1 MAKFIT
7 LENLTRFLSNVRN
20 IIPTKTSQLKNDS
33 DFAVK
38 NEIPIKTSQLEND
51 NNYATKSEIPDISN
65 LVEKSELPTKTSELE
80 NDSGFITTSEIP
92 TDYAKQSDIPT
103 KTSELTN
110 DSNFLTSIP
119 SEYITNGELNSKNYA
134 TNASVNEVRNSI
146 PTKTSELT
154 NDSDF
159 VIRSDMPDVSNLAT
173 KDDIPD
179 ISNLADRDD
188 IPTKI
193 SQLTN
198 DSDFATKSEI
208 PDTSNF
214 VTKEEIPNLDD
225 IDLSE
230 YAKKTDIPD
239 VSNLASKDEIPDI
252 SNLANKSEI
261 PTNYVTTDTSQN
273 ITGVKSF
280 ANGIFAK
287 TYWGEKGSII
297 AYEDE
302 EGNIDVGNSDDNITI
317 HSSVRP
323 KISVHSEALFDEIA
337 CKSDIPTDYAKTSD
351 VPTKVSQLNNDSN
364 FITQTTLDNNYYTA
378 GETDQIAQAVRN
390 DIPTKLSQL
399 EIDSNN
405 QRVSS
410 AEKTAWNNKSD
421 FNGSYNSLTN
431 KPDLSNYLTASGAS
445 NITGAKIFTGT
456 NLQVSD
462 TTGSQPVYI
471 YTDANGGFHVNGQW
485 DLIELDGD
493 TETIRLLGYD
503 IATKDDIPDAFDTS
517 NFATKDDIP
526 TDYITTNTE
535 QTITAVKTIEGLN
548 DKEGND
554 LIKTNGD
561 YNFFNNL
568 SKHLFLQ
575 STRRPWLYI
584 GTPNSYVRKEMA
596 FLDDIHPIS
605 SYYISE
611 DSTSPAELWGGT
623 WVELPEDHV
632 LWITS
637 TANANAGT
645 TISAGL
651 PNITGNFELGNHAH
665 ANTSA
670 SGAFTSDG
678 GDSNK
683 YTGGTSYSER
693 AQTSIDFNAND
704 GASTKGIYGN
714 STTVQPPAYRVYGWK
729 RIA

>member
-80 NDSGFITTSEIP
+80 NDSGFITASEIP

-103 KTSELTN
+103 KTSQLTN

-146 PTKTSELT
+146 PTKTSDLI
-154 NDSDF
+154 NDSNF
-159 VIRSDMPDVSNLAT
+159 ATQSDIPDTSNFAS
-173 KDDIPD
+173 KDEIPD
-179 ISNLADRDD
+179 ISSLANRSD
-188 IPTKI
+188 IPTKV
-193 SQLTN
+193 SELEN
-198 DSDFATKSEI
+198 DIDFATKSDI

-214 VTKEEIPNLDD
+214 VTKDEMPNFDD

-239 VSNLASKDEIPDI
+239 VSNLASKNEIPDVSNLASKDEIPDI
-252 SNLANKSEI
+252 SNLADKSEI
-261 PTNYVTTDTSQN
+261 PTNYVTTDTAQN

-280 ANGIFAK
+280 TNGVFSK

-302 EGNIDVGNSDDNITI
+302 DGNIDVGNGDDNLTL

-337 CKSDIPTDYAKTSD
+337 CKSDIPTDYAKQSD
-351 VPTKVSQLNNDSN
+351 IPNVSN
-364 FITQTTLDNNYYTA
+364 FITQNTLDNNYYTA
-378 GETDQIAQAVRN
+378 GETDQAIQSIQN
-390 DIPTKLSQL
+390 NIPTKLSQL
-399 EIDSNN
+399 EADSNN

-431 KPDLSNYLTASGAS
+431 KPDLSNYLTASGVS
-445 NITGAKIFTGT
+445 NITGVKTFIGSA
-456 NLQVSD
+456 LQLTPSV
-462 TTGSQPVYI
+462 GQQPTYI
-471 YTDANGGFHVNGQW
+471 EVDNNHDRFRVHGMW
-485 DLIELDGD
+485 DFIYLDGD
-493 TETIRLLGYD
+493 TDTIQLLGCD
-503 IATKDDIPDAFDTS
+503 IARKEDIPDISQIDLSEYAKKTDIPDTSNYATKNDIPDTS
-517 NFATKDDIP
+517 NFITK
-526 TDYITTNTE
+526 E
-535 QTITAVKTIEGLN
+535 EA
-548 DKEGND
+548 
-554 LIKTNGD
+554 
-561 YNFFNNL
+561 
-568 SKHLFLQ
+568 
-575 STRRPWLYI
+575 
-584 GTPNSYVRKEMA
+584 
-596 FLDDIHPIS
+596 HPVG
-605 SYYISE
+605 SYYIA
-611 DSTSPAELWGGT
+611 DTPTSPAQLFGGT
-623 WVELPEDHV
+623 WEELPEGYA
-632 LWITS
+632 LWTASTTS
-637 TANANAGT
+637 GNAGT
-645 TISAGL
+645 IISAGL
-651 PNITGNFELGNHAH
+651 PNITGNFSLGNHAH

-670 SGAFTSDG
+670 SSAFTSVG

-693 AQTSIDFNAND
+693 AQTSINFNAND

>member
-7 LENLTRFLSNVRN
+7 LENLFRFKKNIDNV
-20 IIPTKTSQLKNDS
+20 IPTKTSELENDS

-38 NEIPIKTSQLEND
+38 NDIPNISNLADKGEIPTKISQLEND
-51 NNYATKSEIPDISN
+51 GNYATKDDIPDVSDLAAKIDI
-65 LVEKSELPTKTSELE
+65 PTKTSELE
-80 NDSGFITTSEIP
+80 NDSGFITVSEIP

-103 KTSELTN
+103 KVSELDN
-110 DSNFLTSIP
+110 DSNFATQSDIP
-119 SEYITNGELNSKNYA
+119 DI
-134 TNASVNEVRNSI
+134 
-146 PTKTSELT
+146 
-154 NDSDF
+154 
-159 VIRSDMPDVSNLAT
+159 SNLAS
-173 KDDIPD
+173 KDEIPD
-179 ISNLADRDD
+179 ISNLADRRD
-188 IPTKI
+188 IPTKT
-193 SQLTN
+193 SQLINDREFATRDEIPDISNLVNKSDLPDISKIASIEDIPTKVSELEN
-198 DSDFATKSEI
+198 DSGFLTDNDI

-214 VTKEEIPNLDD
+214 VTKDELPNLDN

-239 VSNLASKDEIPDI
+239 VSNLASKD
-252 SNLANKSEI
+252 EI

-323 KISVHSEALFDEIA
+323 KMSVHSEALFDEIA

-399 EIDSNN
+399 ETDSNN

-456 NLQVSD
+456 NLQLSHA
-462 TTGSQPVYI
+462 TGSQPVYI
-471 YTDANGGFHVNGQW
+471 YTDSAGGFHVNGQW
-485 DLIELDGD
+485 NLIELDGD
-493 TETIRLLGYD
+493 TDTIRLLGYD
-503 IATKDDIPDAFDTS
+503 IATKEDIPDISDIDLSEYAKKTDIPDTSNYATKNDIPDTS
-517 NFATKDDIP
+517 NFITK
-526 TDYITTNTE
+526 E
-535 QTITAVKTIEGLN
+535 EA
-548 DKEGND
+548 
-554 LIKTNGD
+554 
-561 YNFFNNL
+561 
-568 SKHLFLQ
+568 
-575 STRRPWLYI
+575 
-584 GTPNSYVRKEMA
+584 
-596 FLDDIHPIS
+596 HPVG
-605 SYYISE
+605 SYYIA
-611 DSTSPAELWGGT
+611 DTPTSPAQLFGGT
-623 WVELPEDHV
+623 WEELPEGYA
-632 LWITS
+632 LWTASTTS
-637 TANANAGT
+637 GNAGT
-645 TISAGL
+645 IISAGL
-651 PNITGNFELGNHAH
+651 PNITGNFMLGNHAH

-670 SGAFTSDG
+670 SSAFTSVG

-729 RIA
+729 RIT